1 MKGGESGWRSLRMRD
16 LAPPVAGVALAPGR
30 EDARSALPAGSCRS
44 IRPASRSR
52 YWPMGVPGRPCGM
65 ATLTRWIGEWRAADV
80 LRWQDMG
87 RLSLSAV
94 PENIKPA
101 AIKPARCEP
110 VLEEA

>member
-1 MKGGESGWRSLRMRD
+1 MTVPILADGG
-16 LAPPVAGVALAPGR
+16 A
-30 EDARSALPAGSCRS
+30 
-44 IRPASRSR
+44 
-52 YWPMGVPGRPCGM
+52 GRPCGM
-65 ATLTRWIGEWRAADV
+65 ATLTRWIAEWRAADV

-87 RLSLSAV
+87 RLPRSAV